1 MSMGSTDAS
10 QFYKNGDAYEIT
22 SYSSLSYVMQKIFG
36 FKGSSPLW
44 LSTQITINGDL
55 TFLLCVACN
64 MTLTLNDS

>member
-1 MSMGSTDAS
+1 MGSADAS

-44 LSTQITINGDL
+44 VSTQITINGDL
-55 TFLLCVACN
+55 TFLLCVACG